1 MSWGR
6 SLSAHMAAWG
16 ASPPGIRG
24 GPRAVVPGESR
35 RLGRVQRGMARTRT
49 TPLRAAA
56 AAAMSLLALL
66 LLGAAPAP
74 RYEKRIEAQV
84 DTPVYRL
91 AGDLPVHAGEQY
103 YRLHWSGFPVA
114 RVKLAMAPDPERGG
128 VGVEILGATHPVI
141 DWLWRYRFEGHG
153 LVRTDPFAPGGFVV
167 DECENH
173 KYQRTEIRFG
183 EPDHGVRGIRLVR
196 GRTKEY
202 VFHSDN
208 TFDIPS
214 SVFLVLNLDYA
225 PGARFALDTFTGKS
239 RYLVRVEVQGR
250 ERVTLAGASYDA
262 WRLRL
267 LTEEI
272 TDDDP
277 EGRHRETFV
286 WVTSERPRQLLRASS
301 RTFVGSIQ
309 LELLPGNQAPD
320 DVAPGHVAPKD
331 PARSRC
337 T

>member
-1 MSWGR
+1 
-6 SLSAHMAAWG
+6 
-16 ASPPGIRG
+16 
-24 GPRAVVPGESR
+24 
-35 RLGRVQRGMARTRT
+35 MARTRT
-49 TPLRAAA
+49 RLLRAVAAA
-56 AAAMSLLALL
+56 ATPLLAPL
-66 LLGAAPAP
+66 LLGATSAP
-74 RYEKRIEAQV
+74 RYERRIEAEV

-141 DWLWRYRFEGHG
+141 DWLWRYRFEGRG

-183 EPDHGVRGIRLVR
+183 EPDDGVRGIRLVR

-250 ERVTLAGASYDA
+250 ERVPLAGETYEA

-267 LTEEI
+267 QTEEI

-277 EGRHRETFV
+277 EGRHRETLV
-286 WVTSERPRQLLRASS
+286 WVSSERPRQLLRASS

-309 LELLPGNQAPD
+309 LELLPRDEAPED
-320 DVAPGHVAPKD
+320 AVPAHVTPKG
-331 PARSRC
+331 AEHRRC
-337 T
+337 A